1 MKARRIIGDIVIYAI
16 LIVMSVLWLA
26 PIVWLFFQSLSGEGG
41 ISSMSRFMP
50 NAFTF
55 NNYIGLFTNEVYVQ
69 TFNAFTKQNEFVM
82 KANDY
87 IMFFGRDASG
97 NIIMGSFMNT
107 LVVSLITMVISTLLT
122 LGTSYALSR
131 FRFKGRN
138 AIMKTVLVVGMFPG
152 FLSLIILYWMFKL
165 IGIQPSIFQLIL
177 VYSAGAGGGYYVS
190 KGFFDT
196 ISKQIDE
203 AAMIDGASR
212 SQIFFHI
219 ILPLSKP
226 IVIYTALTAFMGPW
240 AEYITASY
248 LIGDKIEAQTVA
260 LQLNKVLAKEVIGE
274 HWGYFCAAAIVIA
287 IPTSL
292 LFIFLQ
298 KYYVSGVTG
307 GSVKG

>member
-1 MKARRIIGDIVIYAI
+1 MKARRIFGDVVIYVI
-16 LIVMSVLWLA
+16 LIAMSVIWLA
-26 PIVWLFFQSLSGEGG
+26 PIAWLFFQSLSGEGG
-41 ISSMSRFMP
+41 VASMSKFIPDRL
-50 NAFTF
+50 TF

-69 TFNAFTKQNEFVM
+69 KYNALTNSVEYVM
-82 KANDY
+82 KKNDY
-87 IMFFGRDASG
+87 IMFFGEKNG
-97 NIIMGSFMNT
+97 KFIMGSFMNT
-107 LVVSLITMVISTLLT
+107 LIVSICSMIISTLLT

-138 AIMKTVLVVGMFPG
+138 AIMKTVLVIGMFPG
-152 FLSLIILYWMFKL
+152 FLGLIILYWMFKL
-165 IGIQPSIFQLIL
+165 LGMQPSIVQLIII
-177 VYSAGAGGGYYVS
+177 YSAGAGAGYYIS

-203 AAMIDGASR
+203 AAMVDGASR
-212 SQIFFHI
+212 SQIFLHI

-248 LIGDKIEAQTVA
+248 MIGDKIESQTVA
-260 LQLNKVLAKEVIGE
+260 LQLNKVLSRELIGE